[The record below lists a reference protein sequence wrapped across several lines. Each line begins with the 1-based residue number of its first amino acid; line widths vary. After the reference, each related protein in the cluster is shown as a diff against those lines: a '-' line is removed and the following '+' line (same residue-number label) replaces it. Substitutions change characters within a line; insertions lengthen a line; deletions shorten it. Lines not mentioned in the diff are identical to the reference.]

1 MAQFRVSSDSLAS
14 ASGRLEAGS
23 SEVQGTL
30 AHLRSVVDALGP
42 EWEGAASGAFTELYS
57 EFNSAALRLNES
69 LSGIADL
76 LGRAAISYAE
86 SEANVAHAF
95 RG

>member
-23 SEVQGTL
+23 SDVQTTL
-30 AHLRSVVDALGP
+30 AQLRSVVDGLGP
-42 EWEGAASGAFTELYS
+42 EWEGSASGAFAELYS

-76 LGRAAISYAE
+76 LARAAVAYAE
-86 SEANVAHAF
+86 SEANVASAF